1 MNAIFHSLE
10 SIVYF
15 DEIVALSFQK
25 PVLIFKHSNSCSIS
39 AAVYEDVSTVNSEIY
54 LVVVQDAR
62 AVSNEIASRFGVR
75 HESPQMII
83 LRNGKVVYHASHF
96 DINSAKIES
105 KLPETC
111 VD

>member
-1 MNAIFHSLE
+1 MNATFHLLE
-10 SIVYF
+10 SGTDF
-15 DEIVALSFQK
+15 DGIAALSFQK

-39 AAVYEDVSTVNSEIY
+39 STVYEDVSTVDSEIY

-62 AVSNEIASRFGVR
+62 AVSNEIASRFGIR

-96 DINSAKIES
+96 DITSAEIES
-105 KLPETC
+105 NLS
-111 VD
+111 